1 MRRGSWVLGALGLAA
16 GMAFGATLCPLA
28 AQQTASQ
35 LVIFR
40 ILPASHA
47 AVAPVTRPMSLQG
60 GRSES
65 RSSWSIATNQSERKV
80 LASLDRALPRG
91 SSLVVN
97 LTAPAG
103 ATSAGPVVLDTVA
116 IDVVT
121 GIPVTA
127 ESELP
132 LRYSVNAD
140 SAASRVA
147 ADARAVTVTYTV
159 VEGP

>member
-1 MRRGSWVLGALGLAA
+1 MRRRSWMLGAPGLVV
-16 GMAFGATLCPLA
+16 GVTFGAALRPLA

-47 AVAPVTRPMSLQG
+47 AVAPVTKPLSLQG
-60 GRSES
+60 DQSES
-65 RSSWSIATNQSERKV
+65 QSSWSIVTNQSDRKV

-116 IDVVT
+116 TDVVT
-121 GIPVTA
+121 GIPVSA
-127 ESELP
+127 QSELP
-132 LRYSVNAD
+132 LRYTVNATG
-140 SAASRVA
+140 AAARET
-147 ADARAVTVTYTV
+147 ADAQAVTVTYTV
-159 VEGP
+159 VEEP